1 MLLGF
6 LYLFYTLKTVN
17 DSLEQKKAVL
27 SDLTDKINV
36 NKDSLHFI
44 EERLKL
50 KQSLLDSII
59 NQIEESDN
67 QALQEKIDSEIKATQ
82 TLENTLKTRSLV
94 KEFNQIV
101 YIQVNDLKTEQFLK
115 EIKLVESLKE
125 DKYQAY
131 GYDLQKMR
139 ANNTV
144 RYFHKRDSLNAVAL
158 SKKVTEASGI
168 KVKVEYVP
176 GFERKVPQNQQE
188 VWLKKD

>member
-176 GFERKVPQNQQE
+176 GFERKVPQNQLE